1 MIVELFPTPIY
12 LHKGNFNETFLIQ
25 KEIEK
30 AWLNIKNDKF
40 EKPYSWE
47 QDVKTNIN
55 YRWNSIKDFELK
67 NLFYYIDNHVKKYWQ
82 SVMPTEGKE
91 IFMAHSWFN
100 ITTSGGGQ
108 EWHAHTDSI
117 ISGTYYYK
125 TTGKEGR
132 IGFKN
137 PVPFTKNG
145 LFPAG
150 GRTPEKQ
157 YVEVNE
163 GMLILFPGWLDHQ
176 VEVNTTNNDRITI
189 AFNYQTVNI
198 ERQGLIKN
206 EKTN

>member
-1 MIVELFPTPIY
+1 MIVDLFPTPVYI
-12 LHKGNFNETFLIQ
+12 HKGNFNETFLIQ
-25 KEIEK
+25 KEI
-30 AWLNIKNDKF
+30 KNSWDSILQDKF
-40 EKPYSWE
+40 EKPFSWE
-47 QDVKTNIN
+47 QEVKTNIN
-55 YRWNSIKDFELK
+55 YRWNSIKDFNLK
-67 NLFYYIDNHVKKYWQ
+67 NLYNYIDKHVKLYWQ
-82 SVMPTEGKE
+82 ETMPTEQKN

-100 ITTSGGGQ
+100 ITKNGGGQ

-137 PVPFTKNG
+137 SSPFTKNG
-145 LFPAG
+145 IFPSG
-150 GRTPEKQ
+150 SRTPERQ
-157 YVEVNE
+157 YIEVNE

-189 AFNYQTVNI
+189 AFNYQTINI
-198 ERQGLIKN
+198 EKKGLIN